1 MRHRI
6 AGKKLGRTS
15 THRLAMER
23 NMIVSVIKHERVVTT
38 ITRAKAMRR
47 SVDRIITLGKTHD
60 LARFRRALSSLQDHA
75 AVHKL
80 FEVLGPRYAARQGG
94 YTRVIRL
101 PGYRIGDGGTRAIL
115 ELVDNDVL
123 ERQKKRAEEL
133 ANAPAPTAEKKAGA
147 KAGAKAGR

>member
-6 AGKKLGRTS
+6 AGKKLGRTT

-38 ITRAKAMRR
+38 VTKAKAMRR
-47 SVDRIITLGKTHD
+47 NVDRMITLGKTRN
-60 LARFRRALSSLQDHA
+60 LARFRRALSALQDHD
-75 AVHKL
+75 AVRKL
-80 FEVLGPRYAARQGG
+80 FDVLGPRYAARPGG
-94 YTRVIRL
+94 YSRVIRM

-123 ERQKKRAEEL
+123 EQHKARAAQVAEEVESQ
-133 ANAPAPTAEKKAGA
+133 TEAEARA
-147 KAGAKAGR
+147 SAR